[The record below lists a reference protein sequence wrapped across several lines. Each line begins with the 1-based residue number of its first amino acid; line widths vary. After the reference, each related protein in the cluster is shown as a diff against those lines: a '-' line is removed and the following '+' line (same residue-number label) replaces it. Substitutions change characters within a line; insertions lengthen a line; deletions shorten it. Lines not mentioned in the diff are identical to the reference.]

1 MFMVPASN
9 FQGISR
15 HVDSS
20 RWTSRIISPPPRK
33 GSIASRSSG
42 FAYSPPDAVG
52 PSILWPLI
60 VRKSQSRTRTST
72 GACGTSCAPSTRTS
86 APIACASS
94 AMRRSGGMVPSTF
107 DMPLMATSRVF
118 GPSSRSNSS
127 RSRRPSPVTGTYRS
141 TAPVSRATSCH
152 GMMFEWCSSSESTIS
167 SPSRRNFRPQPWAT
181 RLIDSIVFNR
191 GTTESIN
198 LVAHG
203 WGRKFLREGDE
214 IVLSELEHHSNII
227 PWQLVARDTGAV
239 LRYVPVTGEGR
250 LDLDEFDRLLGP
262 NTRLVAISG
271 MSNVLGT
278 MPPLRRIAD
287 DAHAIGALVL
297 VDGAQLVPHA
307 PVDVRVLDCDF
318 LTISGHKMLG
328 PTASGGLYAK
338 PELLEAMDPFL
349 GGGEMIREVHRDE
362 STWREIPW
370 KFEAGTMNIAEE
382 IGLAA
387 AIDYLEPIGM
397 EAVRAHEED
406 VAQYAIDRLVE
417 IGARVFGQH
426 DMTERGAE
434 ISFWFRDIHPHD
446 LSQVLDQEG
455 VAIRAG
461 HHCTQ
466 ILHRVLGVPAT
477 ARASFY
483 LYNTRQEVD
492 SLIAALER
500 ARTIFG

>member
-1 MFMVPASN
+1 MARVAERTGRPALDVERLRKDFPILDRTIHGRPLVYLDSAATS
-9 FQGISR
+9 QKPRAVIEAIVDYYER
-15 HVDSS
+15 HNANIHRSVHTLAEEATVAYEEA
-20 RWTSRIISPPPRK
+20 RAK
-33 GSIASRSSG
+33 LAS
-42 FAYSPPDAVG
+42 FVG
-52 PSILWPLI
+52 
-60 VRKSQSRTRTST
+60 
-72 GACGTSCAPSTRTS
+72 APST
-86 APIACASS
+86 
-94 AMRRSGGMVPSTF
+94 
-107 DMPLMATSRVF
+107 
-118 GPSSRSNSS
+118 
-127 RSRRPSPVTGTYRS
+127 
-141 TAPVSRATSCH
+141 
-152 GMMFEWCSSSESTIS
+152 
-167 SPSRRNFRPQPWAT
+167 
-181 RLIDSIVFNR
+181 DSIVFNR

-198 LVAHG
+198 LVAYG
-203 WGRKFLREGDE
+203 WGRKFLHEGDE

-239 LRYVPVTGEGR
+239 LRYVPVTEEGR
-250 LDLDEFDRLLGP
+250 LDLEEFDRLLGP

-307 PVDVRVLDCDF
+307 PVDVRILDCDF

-328 PTASGGLYAK
+328 PTASGGLYGK

-397 EAVRAHEED
+397 EAVRAHEEE
-406 VAQYAIDRLVE
+406 VAEYAIDRLVE
-417 IGARVFGQH
+417 IGARVFGPH

-483 LYNTRQEVD
+483 LYSTREEVD
-492 SLIAALER
+492 ALIAALHKAAELF
-500 ARTIFG
+500 A